1 MAKKNR
7 AFSLEFKESVAQ
19 RILNGE
25 SVSALHQELQIK
37 RSILYRWRDAYQ
49 KEGAAGLQRRVGRP
63 PGGQNPP
70 RFYRQPG
77 GCRRPAHPGV
87 GAEDLLAGHGNRFFA
102 KSLQACKGIAP
113 EEHRRWRDSIY
124 TEIRSMMQLE
134 GFRAEHACEV
144 ARVSRAGF
152 YREYAEHE
160 PRQADVDL
168 RDAIQRI
175 ALANRYYGYRR
186 VTAELKYQGVVV
198 NHKRVLR
205 LMRADNLLAVRKRR
219 FIFTTDSSHTYAIYP
234 NLAARFTITGI
245 NQLWVADITYVR
257 LRETFLYVAIVLDA
271 FSRRVVGWELGEDLR
286 AELAL
291 RALDRAL
298 AGRQIEAGIVHHS
311 DRGVQYCC
319 TAYVEKLQA
328 HGFIISMSRTGNPY
342 DNAKAESFMKTLKTE
357 EVYLKQ
363 YRDQEDA
370 RASIQRFIEEV
381 YNRKRLHSSLG
392 YRSPDVFEQQQD
404 EGAAQ

>member
-1 MAKKNR
+1 
-7 AFSLEFKESVAQ
+7 
-19 RILNGE
+19 
-25 SVSALHQELQIK
+25 
-37 RSILYRWRDAYQ
+37 
-49 KEGAAGLQRRVGRP
+49 
-63 PGGQNPP
+63 
-70 RFYRQPG
+70 
-77 GCRRPAHPGV
+77 
-87 GAEDLLAGHGNRFFA
+87 
-102 KSLQACKGIAP
+102 
-113 EEHRRWRDSIY
+113 
-124 TEIRSMMQLE
+124 MMQLE

-152 YREYAEHE
+152 YRHYEEHE
-160 PRQADVDL
+160 PRQADVEL

-175 ALANRYYGYRR
+175 ALANRCYGYRR
-186 VTAELKYQGVVV
+186 VTAELSHQGTIV

-205 LMRADNLLAVRKRR
+205 LMRADNLLAIRKRR
-219 FIFTTDSSHTYAIYP
+219 FVFTTDSSHTYAIYP
-234 NLAARFTITGI
+234 NLAARLNVTGI

-257 LRETFLYVAIVLDA
+257 LRETFLYLAIVLDA

-286 AELAL
+286 GELAV

-298 AGRQIEAGIVHHS
+298 ADRRIDAGIVHHS

-319 TAYVEKLQA
+319 SAYVEKLQT
-328 HGFIISMSRTGNPY
+328 HGFVISMSRTGNPY

-357 EVYLKQ
+357 EVYLRQ

-392 YRSPDVFEQQQD
+392 YLSPDTFEQQQNG
-404 EGAAQ
+404 GAAQ

>member
-1 MAKKNR
+1 
-7 AFSLEFKESVAQ
+7 
-19 RILNGE
+19 
-25 SVSALHQELQIK
+25 
-37 RSILYRWRDAYQ
+37 
-49 KEGAAGLQRRVGRP
+49 
-63 PGGQNPP
+63 
-70 RFYRQPG
+70 
-77 GCRRPAHPGV
+77 
-87 GAEDLLAGHGNRFFA
+87 
-102 KSLQACKGIAP
+102 
-113 EEHRRWRDSIY
+113 
-124 TEIRSMMQLE
+124 MMQLE

-152 YREYAEHE
+152 YRGYAEHE
-160 PRQADVDL
+160 PRQADVEL

-186 VTAELKYQGVVV
+186 VTAELKHQGVIV
-198 NHKRVLR
+198 NHKRVVR

-219 FIFTTDSSHTYAIYP
+219 FVFTTDSSHTYAIYP
-234 NLAARFTITGI
+234 NLAARLTITGI

-286 AELAL
+286 ADLAL
-291 RALDRAL
+291 RAIDRAL
-298 AGRQIEAGIVHHS
+298 ADRQIEPGIVHHS

-381 YNRKRLHSSLG
+381 YNRKRLHSALG
-392 YRSPDVFEQQQD
+392 YRSPDSFEDQQD